1 MTNEGGRSAELNGI
15 CRLLHTQIGGVNLCS
30 LGNTVVTAAVV
41 ETQQNIKMKTTLK
54 LDFKFDS
61 MTLVLYSPD
70 ENVVRLMVTQ
80 SIWDILDN
88 LTCVFSNSF

>member
-1 MTNEGGRSAELNGI
+1 MLR
-15 CRLLHTQIGGVNLCS
+15 TQIGGVDLCCDRFI
-30 LGNTVVTAAVV
+30 GNTVVTAAVV

-61 MTLVLYSPD
+61 MTLILYSPD
-70 ENVVRLMVTQ
+70 ENVVRLMFTQ

-88 LTCVFSNSF
+88 LTCIFPLYD

>member
-1 MTNEGGRSAELNGI
+1 MDWCCDRFI
-15 CRLLHTQIGGVNLCS
+15 
-30 LGNTVVTAAVV
+30 GNTVVTAAVV

-70 ENVVRLMVTQ
+70 DNVVRLMSTQ
-80 SIWDILDN
+80 NIWDILDDIAFFRFM
-88 LTCVFSNSF
+88 TFV